1 MSLKTAFITGASSG
15 IGWATAQALDKHN
28 FQFILCGRREDRLHE
43 FAQNLTNNSTLL
55 SFDVRDYQEVQ
66 SAIASLPE
74 GFRTIDLLI
83 NNAGNAHGLEPIQS
97 ASIDDWDAMIDS
109 NVKGLFYVTKAV
121 LPLMPKG
128 ESAQIINMGSIA
140 AKQAYANGSVYCA
153 SKAAVDKFTEGI
165 RLDLLTDRIRVAA
178 IHPGLV
184 HTEFSAVRFKGDQ
197 QKADKVYQ
205 GANPLYAEDIAE
217 IIAFMATRPPHVN
230 VADVV
235 VMPSSQG
242 NPFTLLRNEN

>member
-1 MSLKTAFITGASSG
+1 M
-15 IGWATAQALDKHN
+15 
-28 FQFILCGRREDRLHE
+28 
-43 FAQNLTNNSTLL
+43 
-55 SFDVRDYQEVQ
+55 RDYQEVQ

-74 GFRTIDLLI
+74 AFRTIDLLI
-83 NNAGNAHGLEPIQS
+83 NNAGNAHGLDPAQS

-121 LPLMPKG
+121 LPLIPKG
-128 ESAQIINMGSIA
+128 QSAQIINMGSTA

-153 SKAAVDKFTEGI
+153 SKAAVDKFTEGL
-165 RLDLLTDRIRVAA
+165 RLDLLSERIRVAA

-197 QKADKVYQ
+197 QKAEKVYQ
-205 GANPLYAEDIAE
+205 GANPLYAEDVAE

-242 NPFTLLRNEN
+242 NAFTLLRNEN

>member
-1 MSLKTAFITGASSG
+1 M
-15 IGWATAQALDKHN
+15 
-28 FQFILCGRREDRLHE
+28 
-43 FAQNLTNNSTLL
+43 
-55 SFDVRDYQEVQ
+55 RDYQEVQ

-74 GFRTIDLLI
+74 AFRTIDLLI
-83 NNAGNAHGLEPIQS
+83 NNAGNAHGLDPAQS

-121 LPLMPKG
+121 LPLISKG
-128 ESAQIINMGSIA
+128 QSAQIINMGSTA

-153 SKAAVDKFTEGI
+153 SKAAVEKFTEGL
-165 RLDLLTDRIRVAA
+165 RLDLLSERIRVAA

-197 QKADKVYQ
+197 QKAEKVYQ
-205 GANPLYAEDIAE
+205 GANPLYAEDVAE

-242 NPFTLLRNEN
+242 NAFTLLRSED

>member
-1 MSLKTAFITGASSG
+1 MT
-15 IGWATAQALDKHN
+15 
-28 FQFILCGRREDRLHE
+28 
-43 FAQNLTNNSTLL
+43 
-55 SFDVRDYQEVQ
+55 FDVRDYQEVQ

-74 GFRTIDLLI
+74 AFRTIDLLI
-83 NNAGNAHGLEPIQS
+83 NNAGNAHGLDPAQS

-121 LPLMPKG
+121 LPLISKG
-128 ESAQIINMGSIA
+128 QSAQIINMGSTA

-153 SKAAVDKFTEGI
+153 SKAAVEKFTEGL
-165 RLDLLTDRIRVAA
+165 RLDLLSERIRVAA

-197 QKADKVYQ
+197 QKAEKVYQ
-205 GANPLYAEDIAE
+205 GANPLYAEDVAE

-242 NPFTLLRNEN
+242 NAFTLLRSED

>member
-43 FAQNLTNNSTLL
+43 LAQNLTNNSTLL

-140 AKQAYANGSVYCA
+140 GKQAYANGSVYCA